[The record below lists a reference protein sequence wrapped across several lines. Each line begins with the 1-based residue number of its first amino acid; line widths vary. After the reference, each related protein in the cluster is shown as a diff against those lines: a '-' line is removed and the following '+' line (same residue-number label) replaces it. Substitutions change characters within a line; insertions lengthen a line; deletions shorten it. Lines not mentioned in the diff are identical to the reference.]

1 MRLPPLN
8 ALRAFEAAARHLSVQ
23 KAAQELFVTPA
34 AVSQQVKALEERLG
48 VQLFRRLPRR
58 LELTDTGAELLPRLS
73 AAFREIEDAVEQI
86 EIKKSDS
93 RGRLTIG
100 ASPGFGASWLLHRLP
115 AFQERNPEIELQLA
129 ARTTMSDAVLRESD
143 HPDDL
148 FGDCDIA
155 VRFGDG
161 HYPGNVVHK
170 LFALHS
176 TPMCHP
182 ALIDG
187 RFPLREPRD
196 LRHHT
201 LLHIRNDVAQMDIGW
216 PGWRD
221 WFKAAGVPDLDY
233 RRGPAFN
240 QVALA
245 IEAAADRMGVVLGV
259 PLLAARELSRGRLA
273 IPFPIS
279 LTMSAAYYI
288 VHPPQASEEVVAFRD
303 WLISEAVHE
312 KWARP
317 LGGLE
322 PLRWIP

>member
-8 ALRAFEAAARHLSVQ
+8 ALRAFEVAARHLSVQ

-34 AVSQQVKALEERLG
+34 AVSQQIKALEQRLG
-48 VQLFRRLPRR
+48 VSLFRRLPRR
-58 LELTDTGAELLPRLS
+58 LELTETGAALMQRLS
-73 AAFREIEDAVEQI
+73 AAFREIEDAVQQV
-86 EIKKSDS
+86 EIKKSDA
-93 RGRLTIG
+93 RGRLVIG
-100 ASPGFGASWLLHRLP
+100 APPGFGSSWLLHRL
-115 AFQERNPEIELQLA
+115 ADFQTHRPDIELQLA
-129 ARTTMSDAVLRESD
+129 ARPTMSDPVRRASD
-143 HPDDL
+143 DPDDL
-148 FGDCDIA
+148 FEGCDVAI
-155 VRFGDG
+155 RFGDG
-161 HYPGNVVHK
+161 HYPGCVVHK
-170 LFALHS
+170 LFSLHS

-187 RFPLREPRD
+187 RHPLREPRD
-196 LRHHT
+196 LADHT
-201 LLHIRNDVAQMDIGW
+201 LLHIRNDVPQMDVGW

-233 RRGPAFN
+233 RRGPVFN

-279 LTMSAAYYI
+279 LTMSAAYYV
-288 VHPPQASEEVVAFRD
+288 VHPQQAADEVITFRD
-303 WLISEAVHE
+303 WLIGEAARE

>member
-48 VQLFRRLPRR
+48 VSLFRRLPRR
-58 LELTDTGAELLPRLS
+58 LELTDTGEALLPRLS

-86 EIKKSDS
+86 EIRKSDS
-93 RGRLTIG
+93 RGRLMIG
-100 ASPGFGASWLLHRLP
+100 APPGFGSSWLLHRL
-115 AFQERNPEIELQLA
+115 AGFQERSPEIELQLA
-129 ARTTMSDAVLRESD
+129 ARPTMSDAVRRASD

-148 FGDCDIA
+148 FEHCDIA
-155 VRFGDG
+155 IRFGDG
-161 HYPGNVVHK
+161 HYPGCVVHK

-187 RFPLREPRD
+187 RHPLREPRD
-196 LRHHT
+196 LREHT
-201 LLHIRNDVAQMDIGW
+201 LLHIRNDVAQMDVGW

-221 WFKAAGVPDLDY
+221 WFKAADVPDVDF
-233 RRGPAFN
+233 RRGPVFN

-279 LTMSAAYYI
+279 LTMSAAYYV
-288 VHPPQASEEVVAFRD
+288 VHAQQASAEVVAFRD
-303 WLISEAVHE
+303 WLINEAGRE